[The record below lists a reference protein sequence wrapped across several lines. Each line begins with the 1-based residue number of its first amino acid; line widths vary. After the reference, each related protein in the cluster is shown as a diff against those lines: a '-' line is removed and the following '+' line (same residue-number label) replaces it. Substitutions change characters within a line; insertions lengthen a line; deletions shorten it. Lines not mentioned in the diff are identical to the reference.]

1 MGEILL
7 WKMGTESST
16 MAAFLAIEMSLNE
29 IDEVS
34 FTVSIVSRLT
44 MKPRAACRRREEG
57 RAERSGWPQL
67 AHAAKAAV

>member
-1 MGEILL
+1 M
-7 WKMGTESST
+7 WKTGTESST

-44 MKPRAACRRREEG
+44 RKPSAACSR
-57 RAERSGWPQL
+57 
-67 AHAAKAAV
+67 V

>member
-1 MGEILL
+1 
-7 WKMGTESST
+7 
-16 MAAFLAIEMSLNE
+16 LAIEMSLNE

-67 AHAAKAAV
+67 AHAAKATV